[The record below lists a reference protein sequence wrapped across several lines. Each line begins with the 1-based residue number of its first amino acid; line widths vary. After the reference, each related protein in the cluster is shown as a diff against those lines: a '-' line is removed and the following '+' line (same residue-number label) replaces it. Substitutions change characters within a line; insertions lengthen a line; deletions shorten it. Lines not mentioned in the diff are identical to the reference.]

1 MGEAMYDAFM
11 ALKVCVALKM
21 QRSARGPQGP
31 QGPQGYEGPPG
42 HAAGGN
48 SRALVA
54 HETGTGTIETSVR
67 EAVATLAPDLNHQ
80 LWLAFAPAGPSP
92 LAPYTASDTP
102 AQWGKWCPAGE
113 RKAALLERLRQPE
126 LLPDSDVEAL
136 ARQTMSYPGGVAVA
150 RTVCTVGA
158 HAALYVVTT
167 VEVGE
172 SVFVC
177 KTEPLLAAGPV
188 ETFYSAPLEQYFRDD
203 RAAALAVFTAIGAQ
217 MPALDAEKQAA
228 A

>member
-1 MGEAMYDAFM
+1 MGEAMYGAFM
-11 ALKVCVALKM
+11 ALKACLALKM
-21 QRSARGPQGP
+21 QRSARGPQ
-31 QGPQGYEGPPG
+31 GPPG

-54 HETGTGTIETSVR
+54 HGTHETGTGVIETSVR

-188 ETFYSAPLEQYFRDD
+188 EAFYSASLEQFSRDD
-203 RAAALAVFTAIGAQ
+203 PDAALAVFTAIGAQ
-217 MPALDAEKQAA
+217 MPASDAEKQAA

>member
-1 MGEAMYDAFM
+1 MYDAFM
-11 ALKVCVALKM
+11 VLKACVALKM
-21 QRSARGPQGP
+21 QRSARGPQGHEGT
-31 QGPQGYEGPPG
+31 QGHEGPPG

-54 HETGTGTIETSVR
+54 HGTGIIETSVR
-67 EAVATLAPDLNHQ
+67 EAVASLAPDLNQQ

-92 LAPYTASDTP
+92 LAPYTVSGTP
-102 AQWGKWCPAGE
+102 VEWGKWGLAGE
-113 RKAALLERLRQPE
+113 RKTALLERLRQPE
-126 LLPDSDVEAL
+126 RLPDSVGEAL
-136 ARQTMSYPGGVAVA
+136 ARQTMRYPDGVAVA

-167 VEVGE
+167 VEVDE

-188 ETFYSAPLEQYFRDD
+188 EAFYSAPLEQYFRDD
-203 RAAALAVFTAIGAQ
+203 PVAACAVFTAIGAQ
-217 MPALDAEKQAA
+217 GSMPAPDAEKQAS
-228 A
+228 